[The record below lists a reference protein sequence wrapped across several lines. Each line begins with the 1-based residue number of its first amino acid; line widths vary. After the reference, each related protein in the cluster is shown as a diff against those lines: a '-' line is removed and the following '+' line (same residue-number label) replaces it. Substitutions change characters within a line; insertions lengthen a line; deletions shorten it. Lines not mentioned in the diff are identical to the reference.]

1 MSTSPVQP
9 SPLAAAVIAL
19 LQGHAAAV
27 GPPAAPANRG
37 PIAPAAAMPGTGKPA
52 TAVDPG
58 GARPLPRGSLVNIVA

>member
-9 SPLAAAVIAL
+9 SPLAASVTAL

-27 GPPAAPANRG
+27 RPPAAAANRG
-37 PIAPAAAMPGTGKPA
+37 PMAPAAAVAGTGKPA
-52 TAVDPG
+52 AAVDPS